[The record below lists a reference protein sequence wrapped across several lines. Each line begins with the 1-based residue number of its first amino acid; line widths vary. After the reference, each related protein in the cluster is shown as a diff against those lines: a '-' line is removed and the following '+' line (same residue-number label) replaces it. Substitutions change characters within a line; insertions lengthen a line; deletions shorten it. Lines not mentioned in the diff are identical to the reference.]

1 MANGQGL
8 PAPPDVT
15 VAHTG
20 EERALGALG
29 GVLSA
34 GAGRDMDQSPLV
46 QAMNKH
52 HQQQVDIA
60 QKHYNDWKTY
70 TGILAT
76 GNNPDTGQ
84 PLTAEE
90 SEKYYNLRQAT
101 GDALDKTAGVNK
113 DIKDKLSKVKM
124 IGDHLIHLHPKNLG
138 ADAGQPGPDGQP
150 QPAPGQSGMPP
161 PPGWR
166 EHAQAQMD
174 QHHEEIN
181 TEFAQWKKMQDVLRE
196 NKIAENEALAKA
208 RQSGQRAPRPVG
220 SMSTSILDA
229 RKMVGQGKIFKS
241 YSGEPIDVD
250 SLDDSMGLKGM
261 LVWNPAVNDF
271 EPRYEPFS
279 PNQST
284 ITVGNE
290 VIAVSPMDKS
300 KIGAQGAGTDLGK
313 HNTGSTT
320 ATTDPATNQTTVAK
334 HTPNTPGV
342 AGRGGLPAP
351 PVASTGGGGTPSL
364 VNRGGDSGQ
373 PTSAP
378 LAPAQ
383 GDAGQPRTGSKIS
396 NPALPA
402 LDDQGHIPNTVQGYS
417 PQVIEGANE
426 LMDDKDIKDLPAK
439 TKMLSGQ
446 LARKY
451 GWEQG
456 KFTPLQQTQLREATT
471 FLEQAIKSPAMSV
484 LDEST
489 WQRFKTGQA
498 NKDTDKENMVG
509 QFFTTLAA
517 KNLTPKQAEFKRINN
532 QLVGTISGLS
542 SLVRSGRATEAN
554 IDRLKKELFNV
565 YNSKDSA
572 DGKAQLQRLLD
583 EVNVA
588 MKKGRFM
595 GVGEK
600 SKGLPKPPST
610 GAKSVDD
617 EIMELVGAARKPN

>member
-1 MANGQGL
+1 MPNGQGL

-15 VAHTG
+15 VERSG
-20 EERALGALG
+20 QERALGALG

-46 QAMNKH
+46 QAMAKH
-52 HQQQVDIA
+52 HQQQIDIA

-174 QHHEEIN
+174 QHHADIN
-181 TEFAQWKKMQDVLRE
+181 SEFATWKKEQDVLRE

-208 RQSGQRAPRPVG
+208 RQAGQRAPRPVG

-290 VIAVSPMDKS
+290 TFAVNPMDKS
-300 KIGAQGAGTDLGK
+300 KLGQGAGTDLGK

-334 HTPNTPGV
+334 HMPNTPGV

-351 PVASTGGGGTPSL
+351 PVASTGGGGTAPS
-364 VNRGGDSGQ
+364 
-373 PTSAP
+373 TSA
-378 LAPAQ
+378 APAAPTAAP
-383 GDAGQPRTGSKIS
+383 AGTAPGPQSGGGRTPSTS
-396 NPALPA
+396 STALPP

-572 DGKAQLQRLLD
+572 DGRAQLQRLLN

-617 EIMELVGAARKPN
+617 EIMELVGAARKPS